1 MLCSPLIQPLIQV
14 QWASP
19 VGGRTNRCGD
29 DSNCKHIAIRVMS
42 MAQIDDFF
50 MYENRVEGKCSVSK
64 YVYTI
69 TSHHALLKKYYLYLS
84 LILCCSCTMNE
95 DKKEMLG
102 DDYRLYK
109 ATAAWELA
117 QAVQEEDTTKIQKII
132 VDEHIPVDFREP
144 KYSQTLLMLAVRTNK
159 ELSVKKLLEL
169 GADPNAHDDSTKY
182 LGENAVIIASRFT
195 RPSNT
200 ILKSLLEFGGNP
212 NATTCGVQKNNE
224 GNIVP
229 IRMFALSY
237 AVGVSFDKVK
247 LLVDAGANI
256 DYSTS
261 THETALES
269 CMIHDRMDIM
279 LYLLQ
284 KGANIHTEFYE
295 VDFNRP
301 NYPTFIVN
309 ILYKLRKCAY
319 PLNSKEFQEKMKV
332 VEFLKNNG
340 LDYRNSPI
348 PPESIEIIK
357 NDMKFSSEEDFD
369 HYLQFY

>member
-1 MLCSPLIQPLIQV
+1 M
-14 QWASP
+14 
-19 VGGRTNRCGD
+19 
-29 DSNCKHIAIRVMS
+29 KMK
-42 MAQIDDFF
+42 F
-50 MYENRVEGKCSVSK
+50 
-64 YVYTI
+64 
-69 TSHHALLKKYYLYLS
+69 YLYLS

-309 ILYKLRKCAY
+309 ILYKLRKCVY

-357 NDMKFSSEEDFD
+357 NDMKFSSEEDFE